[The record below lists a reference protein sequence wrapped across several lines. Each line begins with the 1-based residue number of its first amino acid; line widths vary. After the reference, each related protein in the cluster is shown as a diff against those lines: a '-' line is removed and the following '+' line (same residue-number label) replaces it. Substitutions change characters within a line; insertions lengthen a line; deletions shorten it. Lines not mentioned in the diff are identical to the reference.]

1 MLLSYEDCIRRFQ
14 SYYQLKKQ
22 IDARKIYKLEK
33 GVYSTEKNV
42 PELAIIAMKY
52 PRAVLTINSALFFYG
67 LTEEAP
73 EYYYLATDKDDAKII
88 DKRVK
93 QSFERKEYLYLGMT
107 EVELYG
113 SNVKVYSKER
123 LLIEVVRN
131 RRKFSYDYY
140 RDIIRK
146 YRIMI
151 NELDIDK
158 IYEYVSIL
166 PKSKMIIEI
175 LRREVF

>member
-1 MLLSYEDCIRRFQ
+1 M
-14 SYYQLKKQ
+14 
-22 IDARKIYKLEK
+22 
-33 GVYSTEKNV
+33 
-42 PELAIIAMKY
+42 
-52 PRAVLTINSALFFYG
+52 
-67 LTEEAP
+67 
-73 EYYYLATDKDDAKII
+73 
-88 DKRVK
+88 
-93 QSFERKEYLYLGMT
+93 

>member
-1 MLLSYEDCIRRFQ
+1 MLLSYEECIKRFQ

-22 IDARKIYKLEK
+22 IDTRKIYKLEK

-67 LTEEAP
+67 LTEEEP

-107 EVELYG
+107 EAELCG
-113 SNVKVYSKER
+113 SSVKVYSKER

-131 RRKFSYDYY
+131 RRKFSYGYY

-146 YRIMI
+146 YRKMI

-158 IYEYVSIL
+158 INEYVSIL
-166 PKSKMIIEI
+166 PKSKMIIET